1 MIKDPDNKEGFQLKY
16 SNNDL
21 KDIKNIFFSELI
33 IDISLN
39 DETEEGNYEDNEEIN
54 KDTLLFD
61 EIYIDIYIEKM

>member
-39 DETEEGNYEDNEEIN
+39 DETEEGNYEDN
-54 KDTLLFD
+54 
-61 EIYIDIYIEKM
+61 